1 MEANN
6 PNNIRPCAGG
16 AYGHSQ
22 RRARQCPLTPR
33 NSPQPP
39 QSVRSND
46 NLETQLIAEE
56 RDKEKKG
63 LMFNLLLRIKINRI

>member
-46 NLETQLIAEE
+46 NLETQLMAE
-56 RDKEKKG
+56 
-63 LMFNLLLRIKINRI
+63 